1 MFTKKEIYRSRWEYI
16 YFFSFFL
23 SLWMTSAT
31 HIDVREM
38 IYFCLYYYYFL
49 LPFFFFKYRW
59 IFLFFFFISTFVWN
73 CEREKEKKEKQT
85 KANKN
90 WLSCNESPS
99 FEIGERIIGQVRKNT
114 GALVFFLRGPCCLK
128 KKNKSLFSI
137 FFQLFFQFFFF
148 DFEI

>member
-49 LPFFFFKYRW
+49 LPFFFSNIDEFSSS
-59 IFLFFFFISTFVWN
+59 FFHFDF
-73 CEREKEKKEKQT
+73 CLKLREREGKKGKT
-85 KANKN
+85 
-90 WLSCNESPS
+90 NESKQ
-99 FEIGERIIGQVRKNT
+99 ELTE
-114 GALVFFLRGPCCLK
+114 L
-128 KKNKSLFSI
+128 
-137 FFQLFFQFFFF
+137 
-148 DFEI
+148 

>member
-1 MFTKKEIYRSRWEYI
+1 MGIYI
-16 YFFSFFL
+16 FFFFL
-23 SLWMTSAT
+23 SFSL
-31 HIDVREM
+31 DDLCNPYR
-38 IYFCLYYYYFL
+38 CKRDDLFL
-49 LPFFFFKYRW
+49 SLLLLFFITIFFFKYRW